1 MPLRGRIASANV
13 RAHQLGVGM
22 KTVHLAAIA
31 LAAMSAASCASRPEG
46 EDQARDQQGGFLNAA
61 ATPLRDVGLIR
72 PDVPDLIENLTY
84 PYEMQGLAEGCPA
97 VLYEIGRLDAILGDE
112 NYQPSAERGMYAR
125 AGNAAGDYA
134 VDSVADAAADLVPY
148 RSWVRRLSGASGR
161 DRKAAAAYAL
171 GEQRRTFLRG
181 FGAALGCPWII
192 PNPPPP
198 PRPDDDDDDD

>member
-1 MPLRGRIASANV
+1 
-13 RAHQLGVGM
+13 M
-22 KTVHLAAIA
+22 KSLNLAAAALAAIA
-31 LAAMSAASCASRPEG
+31 AASCATRPEG

-72 PDVPDLIENLTY
+72 PDIPDLIENLTY

-97 VLYEIGRLDAILGDE
+97 VLYEIGRLDAILGNE
-112 NYQPSAERGMYAR
+112 SYQPEAQRSLYTRGAD
-125 AGNAAGDYA
+125 AAGDYA

-161 DRKAAAAYAL
+161 DRKMAAAYAL

-181 FGAALGCPWII
+181 FGAALGCPGII
-192 PNPPPP
+192 PDPPPP
-198 PRPDDDDDDD
+198 PRAEDD

>member
-1 MPLRGRIASANV
+1 MSKR
-13 RAHQLGVGM
+13 
-22 KTVHLAAIA
+22 HLAAAAFAA
-31 LAAMSAASCASRPEG
+31 LAAASCATRPEG

-61 ATPLRDVGLIR
+61 ATPLRDVGIIR

-112 NYQPSAERGMYAR
+112 SYQPSQGRSMYAR
-125 AGNAAGDYA
+125 AGSAAGDYA

-148 RSWVRRLSGASGR
+148 RSWVRRLSGARGR

-181 FGAALGCPWII
+181 FGAALGCPGII
-192 PNPPPP
+192 PAPPPP
-198 PRPDDDDDDD
+198 PEPEGNN